1 MPVSKNNKKYTAPNS
16 RKVFYTKDE
25 LQNAVN
31 NWCNNINRD
40 QIIDAYG
47 YITYWKFSKKIWSLE
62 GLFENQATF
71 NEDLSGWNVSNIQCT
86 RRMFNGCVSFL
97 GLGLENWKTYW
108 FYNTAGMFYGCENL
122 ICNLSAWN
130 VSNIKYAQHMFGGCS
145 NFNSDL
151 SNWRFKQL
159 TDSGFMFYGCENF
172 NADLSAWNV
181 KNATTIE
188 YMFHGCDN
196 FNSDLSAWNVT
207 NVTNMRNMF
216 YNCERFNS
224 DLSNW
229 NVKNAQRF
237 EGMIYNCK
245 NFNRFS
251 CIPWIEK
258 NPNLF
263 KSVFS
268 GIEKSIYALCM
279 LSALQQ
285 TNSNLFLHLTLEIPE
300 IMAYM

>member
-1 MPVSKNNKKYTAPNS
+1 MPVSKSNKKYTAPNS

-31 NWCNNINRD
+31 DWCNNINKD
-40 QIIDAYG
+40 QIIDTYG

-108 FYNTAGMFYGCENL
+108 FYNTEGMFYNCINL
-122 ICNLSAWN
+122 ICDLSAWN
-130 VSNIKYAQHMFGGCS
+130 VSNIKYAQYMFGGCS

-151 SNWRFKQL
+151 SKWGFKQL

-181 KNATTIE
+181 KNATTME
-188 YMFHGCDN
+188 YMFH
-196 FNSDLSAWNVT
+196 
-207 NVTNMRNMF
+207 
-216 YNCERFNS
+216 
-224 DLSNW
+224 
-229 NVKNAQRF
+229 
-237 EGMIYNCK
+237 NCK

-279 LSALQQ
+279 LSALEQ

>member
-31 NWCNNINRD
+31 NWCNNINKD
-40 QIIDAYG
+40 QIIDTYG

-86 RRMFNGCVSFL
+86 QRMFNGCVSFL

-108 FYNTAGMFYGCENL
+108 FYNTAGMFYRCENL
-122 ICNLSAWN
+122 ICDLSKWN
-130 VSNIKYAQHMFGGCS
+130 VANIKYAQYMFGGCS

-159 TDSGFMFYGCENF
+159 TDSGFMFYDCENF
-172 NADLSAWNV
+172 NADLNNW
-181 KNATTIE
+181 
-188 YMFHGCDN
+188 D
-196 FNSDLSAWNVT
+196 VT
-207 NVTNMRNMF
+207 NVTNMQNMF
-216 YNCERFNS
+216 YNCKRFNS

-229 NVKNAQRF
+229 NVKNAQRI

-268 GIEKSIYALCM
+268 GIEKTIYALCM
-279 LSALQQ
+279 LSALEQ